1 MDAPIFNLGSFAVS
15 LNQLISFAV
24 VFLILGILYWLLA
37 YKYLPGLFSRNSV
50 IEKEK
55 LRLRKILKF
64 IFIAAIV
71 LSFLLIFN
79 LDAQLFSSD
88 SSYNFHVSI
97 IIKAF
102 MIIQLARL
110 FDWAISNIVVHGYF
124 QNRDTTL
131 SEEKNNISKDTES
144 SGVKIVQYIV
154 YAIALIF
161 LLRNFDLDF
170 DLYPRT
176 INGQQVDF
184 KISNIL
190 FAILTLLVASFVN
203 WTLSQI
209 ILYRIYKNKSIDI
222 GGQFAINQLLKYVI
236 YVIGFIVALQ
246 YLGINMTLILGG
258 AAALL
263 VGIGLGLQQTFNDF
277 FSGLVLL
284 FERSV
289 AVGDMLELDT
299 QRGIV
304 KKIGLRSSIIET
316 RDNVSVIV
324 PNSKLV
330 NDNVTNWTHV
340 DDKVRFKLDIGVAY
354 GSDMDL
360 IKKLL
365 TKIAVDNP
373 YVIKYPP
380 PFVRFNAFGDSAL
393 DISLFFF
400 SKNYMIIEDIKSDIL
415 FEINKVFNEHDVN
428 IPFPQRDIRIYK
440 SE

>member
-1 MDAPIFNLGSFAVS
+1 MDTPIFNLGSFSVS
-15 LNQLISFAV
+15 LRQLI
-24 VFLILGILYWLLA
+24 FLAALYLIIGILYWLFST
-37 YKYLPGLFSRNSV
+37 KYSPGLFKRNNV
-50 IEKEK
+50 TDKEK
-55 LRLRKILKF
+55 NRLRRIIKY
-64 IFIAAIV
+64 IV
-71 LSFLLIFN
+71 LATFLLSFILVLK
-79 LDAQLFSSD
+79 LDIQLFSS
-88 SSYNFHVSI
+88 SSPYNFNISI

-124 QNRDTTL
+124 SNRDEKTTND
-131 SEEKNNISKDTES
+131 KNNPNKDSEN

-154 YAIALIF
+154 YAVALIF

-176 INGQQVDF
+176 INGQKVNF

-190 FAILTLLVASFVN
+190 FAILTLLGASFIN
-203 WTLSQI
+203 WIMTQI
-209 ILYRIYKNKSIDI
+209 VLYRVYKKKSVDI
-222 GGQFAINQLLKYVI
+222 GGQFAINQLLKYVV
-236 YVIGFIVALQ
+236 YVIGFIIALQ
-246 YLGINMTLILGG
+246 YLGIDMTLILGG

-289 AVGDMLELDT
+289 AVGDMLELES
-299 QRGIV
+299 QRGVV
-304 KKIGLRSSIIET
+304 KKIGLRSSIIQT

-340 DDKVRFKLDIGVAY
+340 DDTVRFKLDIGVAY

-365 TKIAVDNP
+365 IKIAADNP
-373 YVIKYPP
+373 YVINYPP

-393 DISLFFF
+393 DISLYIF
-400 SKNYMIIEDIKSDIL
+400 SKNYMIIEDVKSDLL
-415 FEINKVFNEHDVN
+415 FDINRVFNENDIQ
-428 IPFPQRDIRIYK
+428 IPFPQRDIRMYR